1 MLKIALIIIVSLLNL
16 ISVYA
21 EKIEKKLY
29 DFVEK
34 PQELDYSYTMKK
46 LYLYIFVILMWC
58 SVGFAIENWKI
69 EQRINNKFTE
79 VSTNGIVT
87 DGDRY
92 RLHISNNGKCNTVE
106 DGFTFY
112 TRTNHPDISSIVGK
126 KVLLEAMGSKM
137 LSDVKAVYPAMGGH
151 LVWLSNGLYKLEEHA
166 KFLEDKKILEVKLL
180 AVYSDYENNTGW
192 NAEDMFDILFN
203 SWDLTNV
210 YDALMQG
217 KKNCLEN
224 S

>member
-1 MLKIALIIIVSLLNL
+1 
-16 ISVYA
+16 
-21 EKIEKKLY
+21 
-29 DFVEK
+29 
-34 PQELDYSYTMKK
+34 
-46 LYLYIFVILMWC
+46 MWC
-58 SVGFAIENWKI
+58 NVGFAIENWKI
-69 EQRINNKFTE
+69 EQIINNKFTE